1 MSDITGERATSCM
14 AFVRSAAMQ
23 RRYRELMA
31 CGDVADTDLDDAN
44 KRRRMGARG
53 RSDKATRDRIEK
65 ESQEASRMIAT
76 GMSKTDVAA
85 HFGIGF
91 MALASRL
98 KARGLWE
105 PSASRKQQAVDRVRI
120 DEEARAV
127 NERAKTLG
135 SLSKALDGASISENQ
150 YHGARIRLN
159 LPAIPKPWDK

>member
-1 MSDITGERATSCM
+1 M

-31 CGDVADTDLDDAN
+31 CGDVADTDQDDAN

-65 ESQEASRMIAT
+65 ESQEAARMIAG

-91 MALASRL
+91 MALHSRL
-98 KARGLWE
+98 KTRGLCK
-105 PSASRKQQAVDRVRI
+105 PSK
-120 DEEARAV
+120 
-127 NERAKTLG
+127 
-135 SLSKALDGASISENQ
+135 
-150 YHGARIRLN
+150 
-159 LPAIPKPWDK
+159 